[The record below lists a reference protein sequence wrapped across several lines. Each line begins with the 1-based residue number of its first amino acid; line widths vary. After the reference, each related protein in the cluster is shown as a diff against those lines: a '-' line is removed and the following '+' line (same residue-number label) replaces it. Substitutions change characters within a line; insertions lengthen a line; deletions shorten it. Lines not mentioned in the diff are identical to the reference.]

1 MIKKISGMFFGMA
14 ALCVLA
20 VGCNDE
26 KTGNESGKADQETQ
40 SHFHGDPTYIA
51 NICNNVNDLMLESS
65 LKLNNENREVFDGM
79 WLEDSVVV
87 LSIHTGK
94 MRLDY
99 VTKGILAIILPR
111 IRGKVL
117 QDLVRTLNQRKY
129 VLPTNF
135 FVAVQQNNYKM
146 KLRYWGETGEK
157 LDIPLTY
164 EDMPEP
170 YKKDPNPLAK
180 KIDGYEAV
188 TIGNQVWMAENMN
201 RDIEG
206 TVCYDHNPENC
217 EQYGRLYDFK
227 GATKICPEG
236 WHLPDSSE
244 FQELFSVTD
253 KILTEEI
260 AKNHELD
267 SIVRR
272 HYTTLQGRWVG
283 DSSVTD
289 TVHNI
294 SRILMSSE
302 KTKSGASIHRA
313 GLGYL
318 GFNMNRGGKAKYY
331 GSSENPQEKFEGLN
345 SSACL
350 WMSDTLDRWE
360 KGLSFDFEWSRYERE
375 RQNVKCSVRCVQ
387 NQVKVE
393 E

>member
-1 MIKKISGMFFGMA
+1 MVKNISGLFFGMA

-26 KTGNESGKADQETQ
+26 KTGDESVTADQESQ
-40 SHFHGDPTYIA
+40 PEFHGDSAYIA
-51 NICNNVNDLMLESS
+51 NICNNVNNLMLESS
-65 LKLNNENREVFDGM
+65 LKLNNEKGEVFDGM
-79 WLEDSVVV
+79 WLEDGVVV

-99 VTKGILAIILPR
+99 VTKGIMAILLPKA
-111 IRGKVL
+111 RGMVL
-117 QDLVRTLNQRKY
+117 QDLVKILNQRKY

-164 EDMPEP
+164 DDMPKP
-170 YKKDPNPLAK
+170 YKKTPNPWAK

-201 RDIEG
+201 RDIEESA
-206 TVCYDHNPENC
+206 CYDHNPENC

-227 GATKICPEG
+227 GAVKICPEG

-244 FQELFSVTD
+244 LEELFAMTD
-253 KILTEEI
+253 KILTEEM

-267 SIVRR
+267 SIVQRN
-272 HYTTLQGRWVG
+272 YTALRGHWEG

-294 SRILMSSE
+294 TRILMSSE
-302 KTKSGASIHRA
+302 KSNPGSSFGRV

-318 GFNMNRGGKAKYY
+318 GFNMKPAGKAKYY
-331 GSSENPQEKFEGLN
+331 GDDTHTQESFEGLN
-345 SSACL
+345 RSACL
-350 WMSDTLDRWE
+350 WMSDTLDHWK
-360 KGLSFDFEWSRYERE
+360 KGLSFDSEWSRYERE
-375 RQNVKCSVRCVQ
+375 YQNVKCSVRCIQ

>member
-1 MIKKISGMFFGMA
+1 M
-14 ALCVLA
+14 
-20 VGCNDE
+20 D
-26 KTGNESGKADQETQ
+26 
-40 SHFHGDPTYIA
+40 
-51 NICNNVNDLMLESS
+51 
-65 LKLNNENREVFDGM
+65 
-79 WLEDSVVV
+79 
-87 LSIHTGK
+87 
-94 MRLDY
+94 
-99 VTKGILAIILPR
+99 
-111 IRGKVL
+111 
-117 QDLVRTLNQRKY
+117 
-129 VLPTNF
+129 
-135 FVAVQQNNYKM
+135 
-146 KLRYWGETGEK
+146 
-157 LDIPLTY
+157 
-164 EDMPEP
+164 
-170 YKKDPNPLAK
+170 
-180 KIDGYEAV
+180 
-188 TIGNQVWMAENMN
+188 

-244 FQELFSVTD
+244 FQELFSATD

-302 KTKSGASIHRA
+302 KAKSGASIHRA

-318 GFNMNRGGKAKYY
+318 GFNMKRGGKAKYY

-350 WMSDTLDRWE
+350 WMSDTLDQWE